1 MSDLQGDNHLT
12 DDATPLHERQAKPVT
27 PGSPALAPAD
37 AGLLQRQLAAGWAT
51 TDDAKELAKTYTF
64 DGYAAVLKFI
74 NAAAAV
80 AEQIDHH
87 PVIQFAENTA
97 RVRFT
102 TNSVGGL
109 TENDFIAAAKVEQVN
124 A

>member
-1 MSDLQGDNHLT
+1 M
-12 DDATPLHERQAKPVT
+12 
-27 PGSPALAPAD
+27 
-37 AGLLQRQLAAGWAT
+37 
-51 TDDAKELAKTYTF
+51 
-64 DGYAAVLKFI
+64 
-74 NAAAAV
+74 